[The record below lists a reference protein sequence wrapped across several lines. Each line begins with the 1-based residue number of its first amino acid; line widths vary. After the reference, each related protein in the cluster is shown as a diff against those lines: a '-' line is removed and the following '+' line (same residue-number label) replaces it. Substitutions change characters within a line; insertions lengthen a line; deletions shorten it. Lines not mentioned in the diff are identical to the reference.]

1 MCVCVLQRE
10 KLLMAL
16 EKKIHRGMCLV
27 WQEKKTKKEREAR
40 EKKRRESDWEGH
52 MGLAHATSNL
62 CRMGWARIASSLGF
76 SYWGAKPTCD

>member
-27 WQEKKTKKEREAR
+27 WQEKKTKKEREAI
-40 EKKRRESDWEGH
+40 EKKRRESD
-52 MGLAHATSNL
+52 
-62 CRMGWARIASSLGF
+62 
-76 SYWGAKPTCD
+76 

>member
-27 WQEKKTKKEREAR
+27 WQEKKNKKRERSERKKEKRE
-40 EKKRRESDWEGH
+40 
-52 MGLAHATSNL
+52 
-62 CRMGWARIASSLGF
+62 
-76 SYWGAKPTCD
+76 

>member
-1 MCVCVLQRE
+1 VCVCLTKRE
-10 KLLMAL
+10 IVNGTW
-16 EKKIHRGMCLV
+16 KKIHRGMCLV

-62 CRMGWARIASSLGF
+62 CRMG
-76 SYWGAKPTCD
+76 